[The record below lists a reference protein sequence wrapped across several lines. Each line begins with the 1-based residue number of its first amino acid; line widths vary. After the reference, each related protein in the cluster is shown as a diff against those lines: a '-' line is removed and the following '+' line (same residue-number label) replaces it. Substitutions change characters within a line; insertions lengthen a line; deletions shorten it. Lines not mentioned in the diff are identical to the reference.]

1 VQPFLFISVQL
12 RLFNLLILSPC
23 HLFILWNEK
32 KMVCRAVQILIMAL
46 CASGLTYA
54 SDAPSVAP
62 SERPSRP
69 NLNLRPSFAATS
81 QPTATIVTPQPTSA
95 VSSSPSISFTPT
107 VAPSV
112 AAVIITPT
120 AAPTSDVIYVTSS
133 SVITLAV
140 IASII
145 GLIACCSGCYMF
157 GFPAKGKDA
166 SGT

>member
-1 VQPFLFISVQL
+1 
-12 RLFNLLILSPC
+12 
-23 HLFILWNEK
+23 
-32 KMVCRAVQILIMAL
+32 MAL
-46 CASGLTYA
+46 CASVLTYA

-62 SERPSRP
+62 SQRPSP
-69 NLNLRPSFAATS
+69 PSLSVKPAFGSTS
-81 QPTATIVTPQPTSA
+81 QPTAPTVTPQPTSA
-95 VSSSPSISFTPT
+95 VSSTPTPT

-112 AAVIITPT
+112 AAVVIITPT
-120 AAPTSDVIYVTSS
+120 AAPTSQVILIASS